1 MPMNKTTAKGT
12 RFYYVISVAVLVF
25 ILNACSKSSTCLTPK
40 VVALR
45 GGFYYRDTSGNFLDT
60 LLVNANL
67 YFGVSNNYMQNL
79 KQRKQFNLPLAQNTD
94 SIMLFFQS
102 DSNSIAPETIDSIQV
117 MYTRKPHFIST
128 ACGYET
134 FFDISKVLY
143 TTHVIDTLI
152 VAVNAVNND
161 VNKENLKIVLK
172 K

>member
-1 MPMNKTTAKGT
+1 MQISQTTTKVA
-12 RFYYVISVAVLVF
+12 RFYYVISIAIFVF
-25 ILNACSKSSTCLTPK
+25 FLHACTKSSTCLTPK

-45 GGFYYRDTSGNFLDT
+45 GSFYYRDTTGNFLDT
-60 LLVNANL
+60 SLVNANL
-67 YFGVSNNYMQNL
+67 YFGAANNYVQNL

-102 DSNSIAPETIDSIQV
+102 DSNSIEPETIDSIKV
-117 MYTRKPHFIST
+117 IYTREPHFIST

-134 FFDISKVLY
+134 FFDISKVDY
-143 TTHVIDTLI
+143 TTHVIDTLL
-152 VAVNAVNND
+152 VGVNAVNND